1 MHVRFPKHTFLR
13 SPSRH
18 RIPRFLNLSR
28 TALDLALIQLTRPT
42 APPRSLRRPGRCTA
56 PTWFLTRGCR
66 RSLRGQAVALA
77 VHGRCG
83 ATPPYARPP
92 RQRPSLCRLGHT
104 ALLRHRSGLLSSP
117 TCRRVEIFLFIFF
130 SFFAKINGTPK
141 NLQNYTSTAAGDGGR
156 GPTAVPHDGSYSTV
170 RSVL

>member
-1 MHVRFPKHTFLR
+1 MHARFPKHTFLR

-18 RIPRFLNLSR
+18 MLPRFLNLSR

-42 APPRSLRRPGRCTA
+42 TPPRSLRRPGRCTA

-77 VHGRCG
+77 VHDHCG
-83 ATPPYARPP
+83 ATPPCARPP
-92 RQRPSLCRLGHT
+92 RQRPSLRRLGHR
-104 ALLRHRSGLLSSP
+104 ALAPPFGLAQQSNLSAGGFFYS
-117 TCRRVEIFLFIFF
+117 FF
-130 SFFAKINGTPK
+130 SLFFAKINGTPK

-156 GPTAVPHDGSYSTV
+156 GPTAVPHDGSHSTV